1 MGEPPRRK
9 GKSVLLLPLAHCL
22 LPNVAMRD
30 ESLNFLQ
37 KLVNTPSPSG
47 HEARGQRVWLDYV
60 RHYAGETFT
69 DNYGNAVAILNKGGS
84 PRLMLAA
91 HADEIAMTVNFINP
105 EGYIYVRKLGGV
117 DAAITKAQRVT
128 IHNRKGPVNG
138 VVGNVAP
145 HLTKQDKK
153 KEPPEIHDLFID
165 IGVDSRKEAEKLVNI
180 GDPITLNDEF
190 ELLRNDLAIARA
202 FDNRIGT
209 FAVAETLRLLAGARA
224 KLKPEVLAVSNIM
237 EEVGLLGARQI
248 AYSLKP
254 DVALVVD
261 VTHATDYPTVS
272 QPQHGDIKVG
282 QGPTLTHGGCNH
294 PEVVARLEKVA
305 KQQNI
310 KLQHEAMS
318 NSSGT
323 DTDVIF
329 WTRGG
334 ISSALISLPN
344 RYMHSPVELVSL
356 KDLKKIPEL
365 MAAFALSL
373 KTGEEFKV
381 KI

>member
-1 MGEPPRRK
+1 
-9 GKSVLLLPLAHCL
+9 
-22 LPNVAMRD
+22 MRD
-30 ESLNFLQ
+30 TSLEFL
-37 KLVNTPSPSG
+37 KTLVNTPSPSG

-60 RHYAGETFT
+60 GAYAEETFS
-69 DNYGNAVAILNKGGS
+69 DAYGNCVAVLNKGGS

-91 HADEIAMTVNFINP
+91 HADEIALTVN
-105 EGYIYVRKLGGV
+105 YIDKSGFLYVRKLGGV
-117 DAAITKAQRVT
+117 DAIVARAQRVV
-128 IHNRKGPVNG
+128 IHTRNGPVRG
-138 VVGNVAP
+138 VIGNVAP
-145 HLTKQDKK
+145 HLTKLDKERK
-153 KEPPEIHDLFID
+153 VPEIGDLFID
-165 IGVDSRKEAEKLVNI
+165 IGAADRKEAERLVRI
-180 GDPITLNDEF
+180 GDPVTLSDEF
-190 ELLRNDLAIARA
+190 ELLRNDLAVARA

-209 FAVAETLRLLAGARA
+209 FAVAEALRLLGANRR
-224 KLKPEVLAVSNIM
+224 KLKAEVCAVSNIM

-272 QPQHGDIKVG
+272 QQLHGDIRIGK
-282 QGPTLTHGGCNH
+282 GPTLTHGGCNH
-294 PEVVARLEKVA
+294 PEVIARLEQVA
-305 KQQNI
+305 KKKNI

-318 NSSGT
+318 ASSGT

-334 ISSALISLPN
+334 IASGLISLPN

-356 KDLKKIPEL
+356 KDLENIPEL

-373 KTGEEFKV
+373 ERGEQFKV
-381 KI
+381 RI